1 MSAHLESCPHADST
15 TIAWIYGEGPED
27 HALHVSACAVCSAV
41 LEEHERVV
49 AAVVGTEPM
58 STAQADS
65 ASVTP
70 ANNTVWY
77 LAAGVA
83 AAMLVGLFLM
93 WSPDTSE
100 PVAVETPE
108 PSTPPPVLD
117 EVPPTMKGV
126 QPSSEAPVIG
136 AERPEE
142 PGIEVA
148 EDQPDI
154 EPESAEEDA
163 TYASLDDLMDDE
175 LDDLIDEFND
185 FELSLATL

>member
-1 MSAHLESCPHADST
+1 MSDHLESCPHADST

-27 HALHVSACAVCSAV
+27 HALHVSGCAACSAV

-49 AAVVGTEPM
+49 TAVAGTEPM
-58 STAQADS
+58 STAQADLAS
-65 ASVTP
+65 ATP

-83 AAMLVGLFLM
+83 AAMVVGLFLM

-108 PSTPPPVLD
+108 PSTPPPMLD
-117 EVPPTMKGV
+117 EVSPTQKGDQPPG
-126 QPSSEAPVIG
+126 EAPVVI
-136 AERPEE
+136 AQRPEE
-142 PGIEVA
+142 PSLEVA

-154 EPESAEEDA
+154 QPESVEEDA

-175 LDDLIDEFND
+175 LDDLLDEFND